1 MARRSRPQQGPL
13 QPATAEPHA
22 PALPFPV
29 EVFPSPLRRFI
40 REVAEA
46 LPCPAD
52 FVGVPL
58 LAVLGAAIGTS
69 RVLQVKPGWPEGP
82 RLFTAVVADPGRKK
96 SPALALVMQ
105 PVRER
110 QQRLQ
115 AAAEHA
121 RPAEEGDD
129 VQPSGSLPLAGDP
142 RETPPSSSPMMPQ
155 LYTTD
160 ATLEALIQLL
170 HQNPRGLLF
179 VRDELT
185 GWILGMNMYKHS
197 KGNDRQ
203 HWLSLWNGADILVNR
218 KTRKEVTVV
227 PNPFVCVTGCLS
239 TEVISDLEDVRGRRD
254 GLLARLLFAV
264 PDPVPLRWT
273 ETSVTEATMAGYTQL
288 LEALWQLAPEGDSAA
303 RQGSHPVS
311 LALTHRGGRPLCR
324 GSMPSMHSWLTL
336 IFLMTCG
343 MCMQSSQARWP
354 GSPSSSTPVMWSL
367 ERPTRQSTCRVC
379 TGLCN
384 WSAIFRGM
392 PNGSMRVCGAP
403 GPISGPRRR
412 SGGSKPMAGR
422 VRGAIS
428 NGIGWLASPAPRRR
442 RSCYGTSWIWGRG
455 NFESAGCPVGG
466 RSGYL
471 SCTLMPHRQGH
482 RASDPTWGSWTGLVC
497 TTSQP
502 HRQPSAWHVTG
513 TPYTGFVSKAHVSV
527 PSG

>member
-1 MARRSRPQQGPL
+1 MARRSRPQQGPI
-13 QPATAEPHA
+13 QPATATPHA

-29 EVFPSPLRRFI
+29 EVFPTPLRRFI

-46 LPCPAD
+46 LPFLPD

-58 LAVLGAAIGTS
+58 LAVLGTAIGTS
-69 RVLQVKPGWPEGP
+69 RVLEVKPGWLEGP
-82 RLFTAVVADPGRKK
+82 RLFAAVVAEPGSKK

-115 AAAEHA
+115 AAAQHA

-129 VQPSGSLPLAGDP
+129 VQPSGGLPLVGDP
-142 RETPPSSSPMMPQ
+142 GETPPVSSRIMPQ

-185 GWILGMNMYKHS
+185 GWILGMNMCKNS

-203 HWLSLWNGADILVNR
+203 HWLSLWNGADILVNS

-227 PNPFVCVTGCLS
+227 PNPFVCVTGCLP
-239 TEVISDLEDVRGRRD
+239 TEVISDLEDARGRRD

-303 RQGSHPVS
+303 RQGSYPVTLS
-311 LALTHRGGRPLCR
+311 LTHQGRAAFVQGVNAVYAQLADPDLPDDVRDVYAKLPGTMARLALILHACHGITGKANEAVDVPSVHGAVQLVRYFQGHAQRVYARLPSTRADQRAETALRWLQAHDGACTVRDLQRHRVAG
-324 GSMPSMHSWLTL
+324 LTRA
-336 IFLMTCG
+336 
-343 MCMQSSQARWP
+343 SQAEKLLRDLVDLGP
-354 GSPSSSTPVMWSL
+354 GEL
-367 ERPTRQSTCRVC
+367 RERR
-379 TGLCN
+379 L
-384 WSAIFRGM
+384 
-392 PNGSMRVCGAP
+392 
-403 GPISGPRRR
+403 
-412 SGGSKPMAGR
+412 
-422 VRGAIS
+422 
-428 NGIGWLASPAPRRR
+428 
-442 RSCYGTSWIWGRG
+442 
-455 NFESAGCPVGG
+455 
-466 RSGYL
+466 
-471 SCTLMPHRQGH
+471 
-482 RASDPTWGSWTGLVC
+482 
-497 TTSQP
+497 
-502 HRQPSAWHVTG
+502 
-513 TPYTGFVSKAHVSV
+513 
-527 PSG
+527 PSGRTQRVFVLHTHAES